1 MKYKIKKIAAVVL
14 SCMMFLS
21 AFTSYAVTPRWTY
34 LALIEGTLEISG
46 GVASIIVS
54 CDASRDD
61 VTKVKAKCEL
71 QKFDESW
78 ETIKTWTETETGT
91 IINYE
96 KTYAVSS
103 NYEYRLKVT
112 GYAYNGSTLLESATE
127 YFYE

>member
-1 MKYKIKKIAAVVL
+1 MKHISKRLMILLISAVTLL
-14 SCMMFLS
+14 STIS
-21 AFTSYAVTPRWTY
+21 AYAVTQRWTY
-34 LALIEGTLEISG
+34 LTLIEGSIDISN
-46 GVASIIVS
+46 GVAEIIVS
-54 CDASRDD
+54 CDATRDD